1 MNIAHFEVSIQTIK
15 NSVLNCMMSNR
26 GSQTM
31 LISDLGQNVP
41 MFLVSVIH
49 FTCTLVKSGYAKTIL
64 VAGMAILFR
73 KCFTKVRN
81 GQWSTNKY
89 HKCHSWPV
97 CSNIA
102 TQRQCNCMRML
113 GIKPCHELSHLTAD

>member
-64 VAGMAILFR
+64 VAAWRFCSANVSQKLEM
-73 KCFTKVRN
+73 VN
-81 GQWSTNKY
+81 GQQINITNVIHGRFAQTLQRKDNAIA
-89 HKCHSWPV
+89 CE
-97 CSNIA
+97 CLESNLV
-102 TQRQCNCMRML
+102 M
-113 GIKPCHELSHLTAD
+113 SFLT

>member
-89 HKCHSWPV
+89 HKCHSWPLGQTLQRKDNAIA
-97 CSNIA
+97 CECLESNLV
-102 TQRQCNCMRML
+102 M
-113 GIKPCHELSHLTAD
+113 SFLT

>member
-15 NSVLNCMMSNR
+15 NSVFQPRNCMMSNR

-31 LISDLGQNVP
+31 LISGLGPKRSNV
-41 MFLVSVIH
+41 FGKCDIISLR
-49 FTCTLVKSGYAKTIL
+49 CTLVKSGYAKTIL
-64 VAGMAILFR
+64 VRLKLMSNRGSHGDSCVLR

-81 GQWSTNKY
+81 GHGVGRLVNQQTMSLSTNKY

-97 CSNIA
+97 
-102 TQRQCNCMRML
+102 
-113 GIKPCHELSHLTAD
+113 

>member
-64 VAGMAILFR
+64 VAAWRFCSANVSQKLEM
-73 KCFTKVRN
+73 VN
-81 GQWSTNKY
+81 GQQINITNVIHGRFVK
-89 HKCHSWPV
+89 H
-97 CSNIA
+97 
-102 TQRQCNCMRML
+102 CNAKTMQL
-113 GIKPCHELSHLTAD
+113 HANAWNQTLS